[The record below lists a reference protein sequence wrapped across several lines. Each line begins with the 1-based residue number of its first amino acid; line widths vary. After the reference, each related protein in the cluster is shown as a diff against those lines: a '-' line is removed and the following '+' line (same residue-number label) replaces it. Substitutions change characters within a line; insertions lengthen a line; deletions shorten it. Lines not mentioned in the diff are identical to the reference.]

1 MIGISIGYYIKSKL
15 IELINFFRTII
26 LNFIMVEIIKSIVF
40 GIIQGITEWLPISST
55 GHLLLFDKFITLN
68 LSDDFKELFMVVIQL
83 GSILAVLVIYFN
95 TLNPFSLKK
104 SKEENSKSFTIWLK
118 VIVATLPA
126 VVFGLLFD
134 DLIDSVLST
143 WQVIAAMLFIYGVIY
158 VIFEKKNSV
167 MKVRVTSLDD
177 LTYLDAFKMG
187 CFQTLALIPGTS
199 RSGSTILGG
208 LVIGIERTIAAKFS
222 FFMAIPVMFGAS
234 LLKLVK
240 LGYSYTTLEYWVLF
254 VGTAVS
260 FVVSMLVIKGLIN
273 YVRNH
278 DFSIF
283 GWYRIV
289 ISILVTIVFLF

>member
-1 MIGISIGYYIKSKL
+1 M
-15 IELINFFRTII
+15 I

>member
-1 MIGISIGYYIKSKL
+1 ML
-15 IELINFFRTII
+15 
-26 LNFIMVEIIKSIVF
+26 EIIKSIVF

-95 TLNPFSLKK
+95 TLNPFSFKK

-126 VVFGLLFD
+126 VVFGLLLD

-143 WQVIAAMLFIYGVIY
+143 WQVIAAMLFVYGVIY
-158 VIFEKKNSV
+158 VVFEKNNSV
-167 MKVRVTSLDD
+167 MKVRVTSLDN

-260 FVVSMLVIKGLIN
+260 FIVSMLVIKGLIN

>member
-1 MIGISIGYYIKSKL
+1 MKGISIGYYIKSKL

>member
-1 MIGISIGYYIKSKL
+1 M
-15 IELINFFRTII
+15 T
-26 LNFIMVEIIKSIVF
+26 EIIKSIIF

-55 GHLLLFDKFITLN
+55 GHLLLLDKFMTLR
-68 LSDDFKELFMVVIQL
+68 LSEDFKELFMVVIQL

-95 TLNPFSLKK
+95 TLNPFSRKK
-104 SKEENSKSFTIWLK
+104 SREENSKSLTIWLK

-126 VVFGLLFD
+126 VVFGLLLD

-143 WQVIAAMLFIYGVIY
+143 WQVIASMLFIYGVIY
-158 VIFEKKNSV
+158 VIFEKKNSNK
-167 MKVRVTSLDD
+167 KVRVATLDN

-208 LVIGIERTIAAKFS
+208 LVIGIERTVAAKFS
-222 FFMAIPVMFGAS
+222 FFMAIPVMLGAS
-234 LLKLVK
+234 LLKLFK
-240 LGYSYTTLEYWVLF
+240 LGYSYTSLEYGVLF

-260 FVVSMLVIKGLIN
+260 FLISMLVINALIN

-283 GWYRIV
+283 GWYRIF
-289 ISILVTIVFLF
+289 ISILVTIIFLF